1 MLAHQPRSPAS
12 AVSAF
17 GPGDPEWC
25 AVGDPAD
32 VLENAHCGHWY
43 KCEPCHWCGDDTPD
57 PSCDCPRCTAARGFD
72 LDSVTVERADNG
84 AWWVVIDGRRVSDHR
99 GHEAARIAARRHQG
113 IDTERAR

>member
-1 MLAHQPRSPAS
+1 MS
-12 AVSAF
+12 AE
-17 GPGDPEWC
+17 G
-25 AVGDPAD
+25 
-32 VLENAHCGHWY
+32 
-43 KCEPCHWCGDDTPD
+43 CHWCGDDTPD